1 MKSLWPLVQESL
13 WPQTQD
19 LWWLLFCQK
28 LLFSSS
34 FLFRVF
40 PHFNRLFSTK
50 CSTLKSPSWYVL
62 SPRYPGHGQQVC
74 WAYNEGVRSGD
85 PTRERATLIFS
96 HHPLSL
102 NPPLPNS
109 FDLYFPG
116 FLILGFHFHLP
127 IFICFSSLVFFFF
140 WCSSDFLFLTPSHK
154 LPSRFHSGSHCPP
167 ESRRREQQ
175 VLTKE
180 SSLLQAPKD
189 LWRQKAVQGCSC
201 LSLWAVLTSLPPC
214 KKIRSC
220 SYDSREKWVR
230 G

>member
-19 LWWLLFCQK
+19 LWWLLFCRK

-40 PHFNRLFSTK
+40 PHFNHLFSTT
-50 CSTLKSPSWYVL
+50 CSTLKSPSWYVPW
-62 SPRYPGHGQQVC
+62 PRYPGHGQQVC

-116 FLILGFHFHLP
+116 FLILGFHFSPAHLYLFLFSCIFFFLMFFWLP
-127 IFICFSSLVFFFF
+127 IL
-140 WCSSDFLFLTPSHK
+140 
-154 LPSRFHSGSHCPP
+154 
-167 ESRRREQQ
+167 
-175 VLTKE
+175 
-180 SSLLQAPKD
+180 
-189 LWRQKAVQGCSC
+189 
-201 LSLWAVLTSLPPC
+201 
-214 KKIRSC
+214 
-220 SYDSREKWVR
+220 DS
-230 G
+230 